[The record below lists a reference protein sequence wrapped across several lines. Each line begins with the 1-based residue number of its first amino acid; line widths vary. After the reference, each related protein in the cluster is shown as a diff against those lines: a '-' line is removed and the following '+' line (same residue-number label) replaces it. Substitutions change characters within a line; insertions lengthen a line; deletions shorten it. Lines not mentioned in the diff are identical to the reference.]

1 MEKSTDM
8 LPPWINSRYEKAQE
22 TEHTEETLTSEEARL
37 LNEIIRLESQA
48 DELRMIMAL
57 LGGLLAVVG
66 FTIWVL
72 WDAGLIVR

>member
-1 MEKSTDM
+1 MKQQ
-8 LPPWINSRYEKAQE
+8 LQNPAPWINSRYEKAQE

-37 LNEIIRLESQA
+37 SNEIIRLESQA

-72 WDAGLIVR
+72 WDAGLIVQ